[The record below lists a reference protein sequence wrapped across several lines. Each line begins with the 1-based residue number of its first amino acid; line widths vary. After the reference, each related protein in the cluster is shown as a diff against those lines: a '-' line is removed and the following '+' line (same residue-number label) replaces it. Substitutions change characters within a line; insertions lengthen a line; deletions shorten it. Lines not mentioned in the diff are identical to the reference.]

1 MKMMLIRTVVTVAG
15 LLISGLLAEPAK
27 AQTSTGAAPVDMANR
42 LILADPKVM
51 KTLDDLKQ
59 DDAAALDE
67 QKRITEIPAPPFKE
81 KVRAEYFLKRMQE
94 LGFKDASIDAEG
106 NVIGLRKG
114 SGGGRPKLVVSA
126 HLDTVFPEGTDVT
139 VKEKDGVI
147 LAPGIGDD
155 SRGLA
160 ALLSLIKAVN
170 ANGIAMVGEVMFVGT
185 VGEEELGNLR
195 GVKALFRDHADIDG
209 FISIDGLGITRVVN
223 QATGSHRYEMIF
235 RGPGGH
241 SFQEFGL
248 PSATHAMGRAIAKIS
263 DLQTPS
269 DPKTTFTVGTVS
281 GGTSVNA
288 IAGEARMAVDM
299 RSNSTDELLKL
310 EARLLDLVK
319 QAVADENAR
328 WNSDKIVGRDQADRR
343 SAGRHCRDGF
353 ADRAGDPASGQ
364 RHHRRPARYLCGLQ
378 HRFQSGDVARHS
390 GGDDRWRRRRR
401 QLALPQRMVQAG
413 RRLSWPAKCTADDA
427 GAGGPRW
434 RYEAGAGGA
443 ARQVRR
449 AAKLLACVQPNRRL
463 RGRAAQPQVDS
474 GLFKF
479 EEPVTFNSKVKIGVR
494 LRAPSAAAW
503 DGQCPP
509 RFTTRIGEPTGR
521 SCWWAFCVARR
532 SWASAF
538 SPDSS
543 PSTPRS

>member
-1 MKMMLIRTVVTVAG
+1 MRIRLTRIVAAAAVLLMTG
-15 LLISGLLAEPAK
+15 LTAGQGS
-27 AQTSTGAAPVDMANR
+27 AQTPSAATPIDTASQLMLAN
-42 LILADPKVM
+42 PKVI
-51 KTLDDLKQ
+51 KTLEDIKADD
-59 DDAAALDE
+59 DTALAE

-94 LGFKDASIDAEG
+94 LGFKDASIDSEG
-106 NVIGLRKG
+106 NVIALRKG

-160 ALLSLIKAVN
+160 ALLSLIKCIN
-170 ANGIAMVGEVMFVGT
+170 ANDVATVGDLMFVGT

-223 QATGSHRYEMIF
+223 QATGSHRYQMIF

-248 PSATHAMGRAIAKIS
+248 PSAIHAMGRAIAKIS

-269 DPKTTFTVGTVS
+269 DPKTTFTVGTVG

-299 RSNSTDELLKL
+299 RSNSTEELLKL

-319 QAVADENAR
+319 QAVAEENQR
-328 WNSDKIVGRDQADRR
+328 WNSDKMTVEIKLI
-343 SAGRHCRDGF
+343 
-353 ADRAGDPASGQ
+353 GD
-364 RHHRRPARYLCGLQ
+364 RPAGI
-378 HRFQSGDVARHS
+378 VAMDSPIVQATQRAVAVITRS
-390 GGDDRWRRRRR
+390 PRVTFAGSSTDSNLAMSQGIPAVTIGGGGDGGNWHSRNEWYKPVDAYYGPQHALLTVLVLAGLDGVTKPALAVR
-401 QLALPQRMVQAG
+401 QG
-413 RRLSWPAKCTADDA
+413 K
-427 GAGGPRW
+427 
-434 RYEAGAGGA
+434 
-443 ARQVRR
+443 
-449 AAKLLACVQPNRRL
+449 
-463 RGRAAQPQVDS
+463 
-474 GLFKF
+474 
-479 EEPVTFNSKVKIGVR
+479 
-494 LRAPSAAAW
+494 
-503 DGQCPP
+503 
-509 RFTTRIGEPTGR
+509 
-521 SCWWAFCVARR
+521 
-532 SWASAF
+532 
-538 SPDSS
+538 
-543 PSTPRS
+543 

>member
-1 MKMMLIRTVVTVAG
+1 MKMMLIRTVVTAAG
-15 LLISGLLAEPAK
+15 LLISGFLAEPAK
-27 AQTSTGAAPVDMANR
+27 AQTSTGATPVDIANQ

-106 NVIGLRKG
+106 NVIALRKG

-139 VKEKDGVI
+139 VKEKDGFI

-170 ANGIAMVGEVMFVGT
+170 ANGIATVGDVMFVGT

-328 WNSDKIVGRDQADRR
+328 WNSDKMSVEIKLI
-343 SAGRHCRDGF
+343 
-353 ADRAGDPASGQ
+353 GD
-364 RHHRRPARYLCGLQ
+364 RPAGI
-378 HRFQSGDVARHS
+378 VAMDS
-390 GGDDRWRRRRR
+390 
-401 QLALPQRMVQAG
+401 PIVQATQ
-413 RRLSWPAKCTADDA
+413 RAVSVIT
-427 GAGGPRW
+427 GGPR
-434 RYEAGAGGA
+434 
-443 ARQVRR
+443 
-449 AAKLLACVQPNRRL
+449 
-463 RGRAAQPQVDS
+463 
-474 GLFKF
+474 
-479 EEPVTFNSKVKIGVR
+479 VTFAGSSTDSNPAMSLGIPAVTIGGGGDGGNWHSRNEWYKPVDAYHGPQNAVLTMLVLAGLDGVTKPALAVR
-494 LRAPSAAAW
+494 Q
-503 DGQCPP
+503 GK
-509 RFTTRIGEPTGR
+509 
-521 SCWWAFCVARR
+521 
-532 SWASAF
+532 
-538 SPDSS
+538 
-543 PSTPRS
+543 